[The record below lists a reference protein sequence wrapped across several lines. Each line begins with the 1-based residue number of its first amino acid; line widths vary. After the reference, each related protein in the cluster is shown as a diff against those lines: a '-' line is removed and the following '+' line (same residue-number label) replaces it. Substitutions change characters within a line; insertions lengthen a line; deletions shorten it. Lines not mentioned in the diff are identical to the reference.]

1 MKNHTNPIISPS
13 KFACGKILRWLN
25 FHYTPSPATRSVW
38 VIFYELFVAGKAM
51 EINMENLKSNIDHY
65 MKLKEI
71 RKYSHL
77 LVDIAHELGIK
88 GQEAYKFADR
98 EKSNF
103 SKMLKGERPLKHEF
117 IIPLEKIFG
126 VSLAKLLYEDAYK
139 LPVEKENVPFNKG
152 FRYYAYLDDPE
163 LYKNEFDLLLT
174 KDGKSILTQTDEF
187 GKTFLDY
194 IVEYR
199 SVNGVK
205 YLHDVYGIKLKR
217 YHNQFEFRK
226 DKGITWINFENY
238 IEFARLVASMNDVE
252 LFNDIYDSYY
262 MFFTNGYYYIENYPA
277 GSCIFCQGEYLEIIL
292 DNDDLFHSIFEIKP
306 YELKPGSTGKGKK
319 QVDSITYH
327 SINPI
332 INNCLR
338 HALTYLDK
346 YKHRALEM
354 LKFGINYNK
363 KVASNICYD
372 NCYVCNELGALK
384 NFKDDDFYELII
396 FTDVETND
404 SEIQALIHQL
414 PKFKKSWR
422 YIEQE

>member
-1 MKNHTNPIISPS
+1 MQ
-13 KFACGKILRWLN
+13 
-25 FHYTPSPATRSVW
+25 
-38 VIFYELFVAGKAM
+38 
-51 EINMENLKSNIDHY
+51 NLKSNIDHY
-65 MKLKEI
+65 MELKGI
-71 RKYSHL
+71 RMYSHL

-88 GQEAYKFADR
+88 GQEAYKFANR

-103 SKMLKGERPLKHEF
+103 SKMLKGERPLKYEF

-126 VSLAKLLYEDAYK
+126 ISLARLLYEDAYK

-199 SVNGVK
+199 SINGVK
-205 YLHDVYGIKLKR
+205 YLHDVYGIKLKW

-226 DKGITWINFENY
+226 DKGIAWINFENC

-252 LFNDIYDSYY
+252 LFNDIYDSYN
-262 MFFTNGYYYIENYPA
+262 MFFTNGHYAME
-277 GSCIFCQGEYLEIIL
+277 SCIFCQGEYLEMIL

-306 YELKPGSTGKGKK
+306 YELKLDSIGKREK

-338 HALTYLDK
+338 YALKHLDK
-346 YKHRALEM
+346 YKHRAIDI
-354 LKFGINYNK
+354 LKFGIDHNGRIANEISFDDYY
-363 KVASNICYD
+363 ICG
-372 NCYVCNELGALK
+372 ELGELK
-384 NFKDDDFYELII
+384 NFRNNDRYDFYDIII
-396 FTDVETND
+396 FVDVEVND
-404 SEIQALIHQL
+404 DEIKSFINQL
-414 PKFKKSWR
+414 PKFNKLW
-422 YIEQE
+422 